1 MDRPARRMALVGSIA
16 CCLLALAVMSTPQAL
31 PAASGGP
38 SSTGGLVLATRPS
51 GHSTSLVEL
60 APGSFLLSRRIP
72 IRPYPRALAAGDFD
86 RDGRRDVAVV
96 NSSPASVSILFGMGN
111 GNLGSPHAVGVP
123 KNADS
128 IAVADLNH
136 DGKQDLV
143 VGVDAYTVGSISVLL
158 GRGDGTFRDRH
169 TYVLGYR
176 PGMRSSGTVSI
187 ADLNGDHRLDIVA
200 ARGNKVLV
208 LLGRGDGTCKAARAY
223 VADAAGSI
231 ASFALGKLNGD
242 HTRDVVA
249 GSQEGA
255 NFPVGAL
262 SVLLGTGSGGF
273 RAATTRRTGL
283 LIPDRLALR
292 DVNHDGELDLL
303 VANWA
308 DVDDYQSGGQNYAAI
323 VVSLGLGD
331 GHFSPLA
338 EYDVGSQGPSAFKVA
353 DFDGDRDLDLLMA
366 STAGLTLLLG
376 NGDGSFQAPDQFDAT
391 PRQGGALVAV
401 ADFNGDGRPDLA
413 AAAMGGDELSVFLN
427 RSGAATASV
436 R

>member
-1 MDRPARRMALVGSIA
+1 MNRPARRTALVGSIA
-16 CCLLALAVMSTPQAL
+16 CCLLALAIVSTPQAL
-31 PAASGGP
+31 QAASGGS
-38 SSTGGLVLATRPS
+38 SSTAGLVD
-51 GHSTSLVEL
+51 L
-60 APGSFLLSRRIP
+60 APGSFLLSRQIP
-72 IRPYPRALAAGDFD
+72 IHPYPRALAAGDFD
-86 RDGRRDVAVV
+86 RDGRKDVAVV

-143 VGVDAYTVGSISVLL
+143 VGVGATAGSISVLL
-158 GRGDGTFRDRH
+158 GRGDGTFRVRH
-169 TYVLGYR
+169 TYALGYR
-176 PGMRSSGTVSI
+176 PGTRNSGTLSI
-187 ADLNGDHRLDIVA
+187 ADLNGDHRPDIVA
-200 ARGNKVLV
+200 ARGNKVMV

-223 VADAAGSI
+223 LADAAGSI
-231 ASFALGKLNGD
+231 ASFALGKLDGD
-242 HTRDVVA
+242 ETRDLVA
-249 GSQEGA
+249 GSQEGV
-255 NFPVGAL
+255 NTPVGAL
-262 SVLLGTGSGGF
+262 SVLLGSGSGGF

-283 LIPDRLALR
+283 LIPDRLAVR

-308 DVDDYQSGGQNYAAI
+308 DVGDYQPDGQDYAAI

-331 GHFSPLA
+331 GRFSPLA
-338 EYDVGSQGPSAFKVA
+338 EYDVGSQGPSAFEVA

-391 PRQGGALVAV
+391 VRQGGALVAV
-401 ADFNGDGRPDLA
+401 ADFNGDGRRDIA
-413 AAAMGGDELSVFLN
+413 AAAGGGDELSVFLN
-427 RSGAATASV
+427 RSGAGTAGV